1 MKNVYIKPE
10 IWVIDKYKEDNF
22 CGFDGAST
30 GTDYNFSKETTVEE
44 YDEDFE
50 DFKLWEYDEN
60 E

>member
-22 CGFDGAST
+22 CVIEAST
-30 GTDYNFSKETTVEE
+30 GTDYVFSKEIDIEE
-44 YDEDFE
+44 SDEDFK

>member
-22 CGFDGAST
+22 CYNHST
-30 GTDYNFSKETTVEE
+30 GTDEAFSKEIDIEE